1 MGGEEELQ
9 TVFEDGGRESL
20 LAAFMGSAGGMHAEE
35 KLAQMESRERALST
49 QTFAGRHTVACV
61 RTCLQK
67 LLWRAS

>member
-1 MGGEEELQ
+1 
-9 TVFEDGGRESL
+9 
-20 LAAFMGSAGGMHAEE
+20 MGSAGGMHAEE

>member
-9 TVFEDGGRESL
+9 TVEHGGREAL
-20 LAAFMGSAGGMHAEE
+20 LAAFSMGSAGGMHAEE

>member
-1 MGGEEELQ
+1 MHAWRERSTLGGIQ
-9 TVFEDGGRESL
+9 FS
-20 LAAFMGSAGGMHAEE
+20 MGSAGGMHAEE
-35 KLAQMESRERALST
+35 RLAQMESRERALST

>member
-1 MGGEEELQ
+1 MAGEKYSWRHSQ
-9 TVFEDGGRESL
+9 FS
-20 LAAFMGSAGGMHAEE
+20 MGSAGGMHAEE